1 MANEIPNMSLKQATF
16 NQGSFTPATYTPQMA
31 DVNILANSLSKMEA
45 RQEKAAEKQGAVDSA
60 LAKIESQLHNDKDT
74 QQWFSNYKDNIQKQI
89 QSQVDVGDYGNAI
102 RVATKLADKVML
114 DPAVQGRLKAEEKY
128 QQEVKTQQTRRNNGE
143 ISNDTYDWWIHSN
156 PYKYEDNY
164 DNNGNIIGGTDY
176 TPNFR
181 PVADI
186 KWAAVAK
193 AAFDMI
199 TPYKYSNSKD
209 HAENNNSNGVGTF
222 TSTSWHYT
230 HTYQRVKKEDILK
243 NIENVIKSTTDGDRQ
258 VEQAFDVAIYQLDKM
273 EKEYEDL
280 LAKDPTSD
288 EAKNYKQKLDERRR
302 LMTKNGSPI
311 DYKEYYARMVT
322 DNMFAE
328 GLAYNWRTD
337 NTGDSTSTNTNVDN
351 SNGGSGTPQIRQ
363 SLVPFEGATFN
374 TATGYWEGPNVQ
386 QTVDTNT
393 SQNVVT
399 QSQSS
404 ITNRFDNKKKKH

>member
-16 NQGSFTPATYTPQMA
+16 NQGSFTPTTYTPQMA
-31 DVNILANSLSKMEA
+31 DMNILANSLSKMEA
-45 RQEKAAEKQGAVDSA
+45 RQEKAAERQGAVDSA
-60 LAKIESQLHNDKDT
+60 LAKVESQLHNDKDT

-128 QQEVKTQQTRRNNGE
+128 QQEVKTQQARRDKGE
-143 ISNDTYDWWIHSN
+143 ISQNTYDWWLSNN

-164 DNNGNIIGGTDY
+164 DSNGNIIGGTDY

-186 KWAAVAK
+186 NWAAQAQ
-193 AAFDMI
+193 AAFKMI
-199 TPYKYSNSKD
+199 TPYKYSNSRD

-222 TSTSWHYT
+222 ISTSWHKT
-230 HTYQRVKKEDILK
+230 HTYEHIKKEDILK
-243 NIENVIKSTTDGDRQ
+243 NIENLLSATPDGNRQ
-258 VEQAFDVAIYQLDKM
+258 VEQAFDVAMYQFIKM
-273 EKEYEDL
+273 EKEYEVL
-280 LAKDPTSD
+280 LNKDPNSD

-311 DYKEYYARMVT
+311 NYKEYYARMVT

-328 GLAYNWRTD
+328 GLAYDWRTD
-337 NTGDSTSTNTNVDN
+337 NTGNSTSTNTNVDN
-351 SNGGSGTPQIRQ
+351 SNGGSDTPQIRQ
-363 SLVPFEGATFN
+363 SLVPFAGATYN
-374 TATGYWEGPNVQ
+374 VNTGYWEGPNVQ

-404 ITNRFDNKKKKH
+404 ITNRFNN

>member
-60 LAKIESQLHNDKDT
+60 LAKVESQLHNDKDT

-128 QQEVKTQQTRRNNGE
+128 QQEVKTQQARRDNKE
-143 ISNDTYDWWIHSN
+143 ISQDTYDWWLSSN

-164 DNNGNIIGGTDY
+164 DSNGNIIGGTDY
-176 TPNFR
+176 TPKFR

-199 TPYKYSNSKD
+199 TPYKYSNARD
-209 HAENNNSNGVGTF
+209 HAENNNSNGIGTF
-222 TSTSWHYT
+222 KSTSWHKTY
-230 HTYQRVKKEDILK
+230 TYQHVKEEDILK
-243 NIENVIKSTTDGDRQ
+243 NIESIIEATTDGDRQ
-258 VEQAFDVAIYQLDKM
+258 VEQAFDVAMYQLDKM
-273 EKEYEDL
+273 EKEYAVL
-280 LAKDPTSD
+280 LNKDPYSD
-288 EAKNYKQKLDERRR
+288 EARNYKQKLDKRRR

-322 DNMFAE
+322 DNMFAK
-328 GLAYNWRTD
+328 GLAYDWRTV
-337 NTGDSTSTNTNVDN
+337 NTGNTTSTNTNVDN
-351 SNGGSGTPQIRQ
+351 NSGGSGTPQMRQ
-363 SLVPFEGATFN
+363 SYVPFEGATLN
-374 TATGYWEGPNVQ
+374 PITHMWEGPNVQ
-386 QTVDTNT
+386 QIVDTNT
-393 SQNVVT
+393 PQNVVT

-404 ITNRFDNKKKKH
+404 ITNRFDNKNKKH